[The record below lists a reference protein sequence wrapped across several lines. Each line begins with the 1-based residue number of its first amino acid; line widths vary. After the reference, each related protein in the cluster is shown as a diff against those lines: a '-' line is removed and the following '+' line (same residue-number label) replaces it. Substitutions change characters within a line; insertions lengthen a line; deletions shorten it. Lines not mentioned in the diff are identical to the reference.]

1 MATGSSDDR
10 RGAPTAAVGDLKA
23 LSEHWP
29 AVLALNNAHAVETSL
44 LDLDRLA
51 HMIGAASHAAL
62 VPPDAA
68 FMIAFRP
75 GDDYG
80 GLHLRWFAER
90 YAGFLYVDRIVVS
103 AAARR
108 RGIAGLLYGD
118 AYQAAARLGCR
129 HIACEVNADPP
140 NPVSDAFHAAQ
151 GFEAVGEAMV
161 PGSEKRVR
169 YLMRSLAG

>member
-1 MATGSSDDR
+1 
-10 RGAPTAAVGDLKA
+10 VGDLKA
-23 LSEHWP
+23 LREHWP

-44 LDLDRLA
+44 LDAERLA
-51 HMIGAASHAAL
+51 HMIGAASHATL

-68 FMIAFRP
+68 FMIAFQP

-80 GLHLRWFAER
+80 GLHLRWFCER
-90 YAGFLYVDRIVVS
+90 YTSFLYVDRVVVN

-108 RGIAGLLYGD
+108 RGLAALLYGD
-118 AYQAAARLGCR
+118 AYRAATRLGCR

-151 GFEAVGEAMV
+151 GFEPVGEATV
-161 PGSEKRVR
+161 PGSGKRVV
-169 YLMRSLAG
+169 YLMRSLAR